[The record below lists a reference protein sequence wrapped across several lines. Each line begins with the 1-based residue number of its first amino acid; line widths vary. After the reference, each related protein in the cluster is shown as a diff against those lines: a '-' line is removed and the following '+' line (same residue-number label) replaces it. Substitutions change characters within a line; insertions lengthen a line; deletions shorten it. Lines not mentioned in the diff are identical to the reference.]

1 MRWLVKRWAIALA
14 VILAGSAAEAAII
27 TTYSDRSAF
36 EDATSSLTTEDFESV
51 SGDPHFNVNSV
62 VVGDLTLSTDGDS
75 TPNGTFNVIETAPF
89 TLPSGGSNASF
100 DVNAPGDETL
110 VNVVVASA
118 NSDIFTIS
126 FANPVTAFGAD
137 LGEFNND
144 GSLRAEISIS
154 GGSITGAGETV
165 DTPVTSGREKIFF
178 GLTSDTPF
186 EQVAFTA
193 VNSVDVFS
201 IDNVSFSAIPEPS
214 SYVAILGFLGLGLA
228 LIRRKERA
236 A

>member
-1 MRWLVKRWAIALA
+1 MSI
-14 VILAGSAAEAAII
+14 
-27 TTYSDRSAF
+27 RSCRRF
-36 EDATSSLTTEDFESV
+36 
-51 SGDPHFNVNSV
+51 
-62 VVGDLTLSTDGDS
+62 DLFTDGDS

-89 TLPSGGSNASF
+89 TLPSGGSTASF

-110 VNVVVASA
+110 VNVVVTSA

-126 FANPVTAFGAD
+126 FTNPVTAFCAD

-144 GSLRAEISIS
+144 DTLRAEISIS
-154 GGSITGAGETV
+154 GGSIVGASGAV
-165 DTPVTSGREKIFF
+165 DTPVTSGRTKIFF

-193 VNSVDVFS
+193 VSEVDVFS

-214 SYVAILGFLGLGLA
+214 SYAAILGFLGLGLA
-228 LIRRKERA
+228 LIRRKKRGA
-236 A
+236 